1 MGGEEGHGQALSP
14 LPWQERLTGAGDKRR
29 TCGRPCA
36 PLSGP
41 ALAGPGPR
49 RKRSSPPAFLPPA
62 ATPRFAGAVQ
72 GPGGWRVGPGPWAL
86 DVVWVTRERLARSA
100 GRREGDEVY
109 TPEFPACPQLPG
121 ANLPSFSAASGRSL
135 CFGGLPPPRPAQTK
149 GLPVS
154 SSSEVPSCLTFFLLM
169 SFHCPIKWALLEGS
183 VVSHFYVCVISHQ
196 VIPSKSRSTSSLVE
210 RNFKRGDHALPSG
223 DSMGVHPFPQR

>member
-1 MGGEEGHGQALSP
+1 MSGQGAGPGEDWAGRKPGRLCPDSWLVLGPLPPGPQTPLDPGPRSQGQRGAGVGGEEGHGQALSP

-62 ATPRFAGAVQ
+62 ATPRFTGAVQ

-100 GRREGDEVY
+100 GRREVTPPSDEE
-109 TPEFPACPQLPG
+109 TEPQAAGMG
-121 ANLPSFSAASGRSL
+121 AQGATVRG
-135 CFGGLPPPRPAQTK
+135 PPPVHGACGEQAGGGGNDTGRGGGGHGTRLSQPHGT
-149 GLPVS
+149 L
-154 SSSEVPSCLTFFLLM
+154 
-169 SFHCPIKWALLEGS
+169 
-183 VVSHFYVCVISHQ
+183 
-196 VIPSKSRSTSSLVE
+196 RSPL
-210 RNFKRGDHALPSG
+210 F
-223 DSMGVHPFPQR
+223 